1 MRSDGG
7 GVGGPGWGGPGW
19 GTPGGVLGGAW
30 GVLGGA
36 GIKQKARELEIVKS
50 VDLNSKNGTNCI
62 NQEGVTFHQSLL
74 MDPLKIFLRKKI
86 HE

>member
-1 MRSDGG
+1 MVGG
-7 GVGGPGWGGPGW
+7 WGGRVGGPG
-19 GTPGGVLGGAW
+19 LGGTW

-62 NQEGVTFHQSLL
+62 NREGVTFH
-74 MDPLKIFLRKKI
+74 
-86 HE
+86 

>member
-1 MRSDGG
+1 MGDTR
-7 GVGGPGWGGPGW
+7 GVVRGFP
-19 GTPGGVLGGAW
+19 W

-62 NQEGVTFHQSLL
+62 N
-74 MDPLKIFLRKKI
+74 
-86 HE
+86 

>member
-7 GVGGPGWGGPGW
+7 GVVGKG
-19 GTPGGVLGGAW
+19 GGARMGDTR

-62 NQEGVTFHQSLL
+62 NQEGVTFHKLLL
-74 MDPLKIFLRKKI
+74 MDPLKIFLSKKI